1 MEWLLRP
8 KREWNVRAAERER
21 GREVHWNELISIKAV
36 MLVGELIV
44 VLMNVR
50 CLVVSHIN
58 CVSKELWI
66 KRANSQRCDDVS
78 CINCQ
83 IKIAEPQSPTTN
95 TQLFWSP
102 WHYVHSGL
110 LQTRGGLLIPWIL
123 IQRRSTWRME
133 GCHLKDLQCP
143 YWKVTMTSSAQ
154 YLKALRPKPHKELR
168 NKEINNTS

>member
-1 MEWLLRP
+1 MNSFLLRQLYWS
-8 KREWNVRAAERER
+8 ENWSLCSF
-21 GREVHWNELISIKAV
+21 W
-36 MLVGELIV
+36 
-44 VLMNVR
+44 MNVR

-143 YWKVTMTSSAQ
+143 YWKVTMTSSALAHKDTICNMAQ
-154 YLKALRPKPHKELR
+154 YLKDLRPKPHKELR